1 MTKHIIILGGGVA
14 GMSAAHELVERGFEV
29 TVFERHKNLPGGK
42 ARSTP
47 ISEPATD
54 NRQPLPGEHGF
65 RFFPGFYRHVTDTM
79 KRIPF
84 KKNQKGVYDNLIE
97 CSRIMMARM
106 GQTPIYAP
114 GNFPKTF
121 SDLQLIIH
129 DIFHT
134 KSGLSQGESKVIAG
148 KVWQLMTSC
157 EQRRTNEYEHIGWWE
172 FTEADDYSQN
182 YRTLFVN
189 GLTRTLVAAKA
200 EKASTKTGGDIFL
213 QLLFNMANPAVHT
226 DRILCGPTNDV
237 WLHPWLDYL
246 KSKGVKYY
254 FDSEAEILDTENGLI
269 SGAWITQNGTEKQK
283 FTADYY
289 LCALPIE
296 RAAKLMLSNPEIY
309 KLDTCLDDI
318 AELANDVAWM
328 NGIQFYLYNDVSINK
343 GHIILADSPWALT
356 AISQVQFWKDFDI
369 QQYGTGDVKGIIS
382 VDVSNW
388 DIAGLL
394 YNKAAKDCTQKEVIA
409 EAWEQMKRSFNI
421 NGQVVLEDS
430 NLKCVNIDCDIIFKE
445 DVLDAHTPS
454 PNEKNNQPVKFGLNT
469 FDENEEPLLVNEV
482 DTWVLRRESYTN
494 IPNLFLASDY
504 IKTNT
509 DLATMEGANEAAR
522 RAVNNIIDRADT
534 KSPYCR
540 IWKLHEPDWLLYY
553 KWRDARRYKKGLAW
567 KMHEPILGRFFNR
580 VFSLYKKGKNV
591 TTHFSHPLFR
601 KI

>member
-1 MTKHIIILGGGVA
+1 MAKRVIILGGGIA

-29 TVFERHKNLPGGK
+29 EVLERHKQLPGGK

-47 ISEPATD
+47 ISDLPTE

-65 RFFPGFYRHVTDTM
+65 RFFPGFYRHITDTM

-84 KKNQKGVYDNLIE
+84 KNNPNGVYDNLIE

-114 GNFPKTF
+114 GNFPRSF
-121 SDLQLIIH
+121 SDLLLIIH

-134 KSGLSQGESKVIAG
+134 QSGLSPGESKVIAK

-157 EQRRTNEYEHIGWWE
+157 EERRTNEYEHIGWWE
-172 FTEADDYSQN
+172 FTEADKYSES

-213 QLLFNMANPAVHT
+213 QLLFNMANPSVRT

-237 WLHPWLDYL
+237 WLFPWLEYL
-246 KSKGVKYY
+246 KGKGVGYH
-254 FDSEAEILDTENGLI
+254 FDQFVEYLEFENGT
-269 SGAWITQNGTEKQK
+269 ITGVCTSSDSAGKQK
-283 FTADYY
+283 FTGDYY
-289 LCALPIE
+289 LCALPVE
-296 RAAKLMLSNPEIY
+296 RAAKLMQYNPEIY

-318 AELANDVAWM
+318 ATLANDVAWM
-328 NGIQFYLYNDVSINK
+328 NGIQFYLLKDVSINK

-356 AISQVQFWKDFDI
+356 AISQIQFWKDFDI
-369 QQYGTGDVKGIIS
+369 SQYGTGDVRGIIS

-388 DIAGLL
+388 DVPGLI
-394 YNKAAKDCTQKEVIA
+394 YNKPAKDCSQKEVIA
-409 EAWEQMKRSFNI
+409 EVWEQMKQSFNRSGEI
-421 NGQVVLEDS
+421 ILEDS
-430 NLKCVNIDCDIIFKE
+430 NLKCANIDCDIIFRD
-445 DVLDAHTPS
+445 DVLDANAPS
-454 PNEKNNQPVKFGLNT
+454 VNGNNNQPIRFGTNSC
-469 FDENEEPLLVNEV
+469 DKNEEPLLVNEV
-482 DTWVLRRESYTN
+482 DTWVLRRETYTD

-522 RAVNNIIDRADT
+522 RAVNNIIDRSG
-534 KSPYCR
+534 KKVPFCKV
-540 IWKLHEPDWLLYY
+540 WKLHEPDWLLYY
-553 KWRDARRYKKGLAW
+553 KWLDRRRYRKGLAW
-567 KMHEPILGRFFNR
+567 KINEPLLGRFLNSI
-580 VFSLYKKGKNV
+580 FSLFKKAKNV
-591 TTHFSHPLFR
+591 TANSLSTALS
-601 KI
+601 KN